1 MLHKAGKDLL
11 KSMRHICSGIN
22 GICRLQS
29 ERSEHEN
36 VRNENDVLVTWLFFL
51 NRLAVLASAVRD
63 RYSKTA
69 LSRLIVG
76 LFNFSAP
83 NFFSRCIHTEHIG
96 RKIQSQ
102 MYRAPNIEDI

>member
-36 VRNENDVLVTWLFFL
+36 VRNEK
-51 NRLAVLASAVRD
+51 RRAGYLALLLESLGSACVCCPRQVFKD
-63 RYSKTA
+63 GTFEA
-69 LSRLIVG
+69 HCWT
-76 LFNFSAP
+76 F
-83 NFFSRCIHTEHIG
+83 
-96 RKIQSQ
+96 
-102 MYRAPNIEDI
+102 